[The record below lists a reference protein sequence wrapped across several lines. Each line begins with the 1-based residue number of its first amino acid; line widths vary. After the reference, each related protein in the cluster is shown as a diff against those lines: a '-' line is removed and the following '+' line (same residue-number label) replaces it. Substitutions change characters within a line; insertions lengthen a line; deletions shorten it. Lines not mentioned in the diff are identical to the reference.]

1 MPSKPGTQS
10 DGGCEA
16 ESCEALPKNPSKEA
30 VMIYRSPKIS
40 IIGAGRVGATIA
52 FGILMKGLAGEMLI
66 VDENKDVAQG
76 EAYDLMHAS
85 PFAVSMDIKAGGYY
99 DTRNSD
105 VIVLTASVPVKG
117 VQSRADL
124 AKGNLK
130 VFREIVPVLAEQ
142 SPEAIFLVVTNPL
155 DAMTYF
161 TLKLSGFPST
171 RVIGTGTLL
180 DSGRFRSLLAD
191 SSGANPSDI
200 NAYII
205 GEHGENQF
213 PVLSSASVGGR
224 FFKVKEKVIEL
235 FEQAKTEGRMVFEHK
250 GHTNYAIG
258 LTALTILESL
268 MLNSRRVLPVSI
280 LIERYLGVSDVCLSI
295 PAVIGRNGIQRV
307 IELDLDDSEQDQF
320 KKAAGALKE
329 FIRLIKD

>member
-1 MPSKPGTQS
+1 
-10 DGGCEA
+10 
-16 ESCEALPKNPSKEA
+16 
-30 VMIYRSPKIS
+30 MIFRSPKIS
-40 IIGAGRVGATIA
+40 IIGAGRVGSTIA
-52 FGILMKGLAGEMLI
+52 FGILMKGLAGELLI
-66 VDENKDVAQG
+66 VDENKDVAKG

-85 PFAVSMDIKAGGYY
+85 PFAVSTDVKSGGYY

-105 VIVLTASVPVKG
+105 VIVLTASVSAKG
-117 VQSRADL
+117 GKSRVDL
-124 AKGNLK
+124 AKENLK
-130 VFREIVPVLAEQ
+130 IFREVVPLLAEQ

-205 GEHGENQF
+205 GEHGDNQF
-213 PVLSSASVGGR
+213 PVLSSANVGGR
-224 FFKVKEKVIEL
+224 FFKVREKVVEL
-235 FEQAKTEGRMVFEHK
+235 FEQAKTEGRMVFDHK
-250 GHTNYAIG
+250 GHTNFAIG
-258 LTALTILESL
+258 LAALTIVESL

-280 LIERYLGVSDVCLSI
+280 LIERYLGVNDVCLSI
-295 PAVIGRNGIQRV
+295 PAVIGRNGVQRV
-307 IELDLDDSEQDQF
+307 IELDLDESEQEQF
-320 KKAAGALKE
+320 RKAAAALKE
-329 FIRLIKD
+329 FLRTVKD